1 MAGSRQAIAELDVLD
16 RWPGVESGI
25 EAAKIEKDLAADHS
39 ATRPERVHWAGIA
52 VECALLVHEVMQQ
65 VAELAHNV
73 SCRRVVVVG
82 TEQGGEAWVGDKTCH
97 AAAQGI
103 GMDRDVRVQEENER
117 RLGKLSPAV
126 ARGRGTKRTLVPGND
141 CTHVPSKR
149 TRTVGRAII
158 DYDQLEIRPG

>member
-1 MAGSRQAIAELDVLD
+1 
-16 RWPGVESGI
+16 
-25 EAAKIEKDLAADHS
+25 
-39 ATRPERVHWAGIA
+39 
-52 VECALLVHEVMQQ
+52 MQQ

-82 TEQGGEAWVGDKTCH
+82 TEQGGEARVGDETCH

-117 RLGKLSPAV
+117 RRGKLSPAV

-141 CTHVPSKR
+141 CTHVPGKR